1 MKTLRLLPLLLALAA
16 LPAQA
21 QAVLSFEALRHD
33 FGTIPEG
40 PLATH
45 TFVFTNTGDAP
56 LTLDA
61 VVPSCGCTAP
71 EFSSDPVAPGARG
84 HVTVAYDTEARPG
97 PFDRTVA
104 VTARAAQPQTVV
116 LRIVGEVVPAFAATG
131 HAQGALVFAADARD
145 AGTLRA
151 GAAAQH
157 AFRFVNR
164 GERPVR
170 VLAVRTGTPGV
181 EAVFPSRPVFAG
193 DVASIVVTAEALP
206 AEGPFEIALEV
217 ETDDAQQPVKTLRLS
232 GRVAT
237 D

>member
-1 MKTLRLLPLLLALAA
+1 MLRLLLPLVLVLLAL
-16 LPAQA
+16 PARA
-21 QAVLSFEALRHD
+21 QAVLAFEAPRHD

-40 PLATH
+40 PAATH
-45 TFVFTNTGDAP
+45 TFAFTNTGDAP

-71 EFSSDPVAPGARG
+71 SFSAGPIAPGARG
-84 HVTVAYDTEARPG
+84 YVTVAYDTETRPG
-97 PFDRTVA
+97 PFDRTIT

-116 LRIVGEVVPAFAATG
+116 LRIVGEVVPAFEANG
-131 HAQGALVFAADARD
+131 SAQGALVFAADARD
-145 AGTLRA
+145 VGTLRA
-151 GAAAQH
+151 DAAAQH
-157 AFRFVNR
+157 VFRFVNR
-164 GERPVR
+164 GARPVR

-181 EAVFPSRPVFAG
+181 EAIFPARPVFSG
-193 DVASIVVTAEALP
+193 DVASIVVTAEELP

-232 GRVAT
+232 GRVAV